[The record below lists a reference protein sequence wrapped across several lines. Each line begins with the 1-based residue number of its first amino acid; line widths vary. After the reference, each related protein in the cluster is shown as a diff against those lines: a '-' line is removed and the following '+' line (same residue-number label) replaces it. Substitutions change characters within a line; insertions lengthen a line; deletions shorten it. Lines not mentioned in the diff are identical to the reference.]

1 MINSNYKPN
10 NSWGKPNPTVKREP
24 YGSLFLFVSVRQH
37 NVYSVCTQCV
47 LSVYIASTYTY
58 ITAYPHNHPH
68 GTIGVR
74 SAYDRN
80 TSPAASS

>member
-24 YGSLFLFVSVRQH
+24 SGSLFLFVSDKH
-37 NVYSVCTQCV
+37 KVYAVCTRQV
-47 LSVYIASTYTY
+47 LSVYIDGTY
-58 ITAYPHNHPH
+58 ITPYNNPH

-74 SAYDRN
+74 QEHKPRCQQLKA
-80 TSPAASS
+80 